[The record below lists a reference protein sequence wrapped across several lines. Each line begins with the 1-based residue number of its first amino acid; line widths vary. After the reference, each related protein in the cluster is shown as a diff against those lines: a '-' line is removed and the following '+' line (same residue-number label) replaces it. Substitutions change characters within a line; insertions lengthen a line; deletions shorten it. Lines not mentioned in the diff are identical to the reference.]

1 MARDGEVVRTPM
13 LIMDAAGVDLHRPG
27 FCCATD
33 ATARDAVRDAR
44 REMIDR
50 ATTAWRNDARRKPP
64 DDDDDDED
72 DERERH
78 SDDARGNA
86 DARASY
92 DAKCARLRDAWRRP
106 VDVAQPDLGTRPEE
120 LMRRHARTEPDDDA
134 QARRDR
140 AYQDYTTTLAEA
152 WRNPPGVSP
161 AERAI
166 VGGGPR
172 SMVVE
177 RTTPDAATR
186 IEQQREQWRGGR

>member
-33 ATARDAVRDAR
+33 ATARDAVRDGR

-86 DARASY
+86 DARP
-92 DAKCARLRDAWRRP
+92 R
-106 VDVAQPDLGTRPEE
+106 T
-120 LMRRHARTEPDDDA
+120 MRCVQGCGMP
-134 QARRDR
+134 
-140 AYQDYTTTLAEA
+140 
-152 WRNPPGVSP
+152 
-161 AERAI
+161 
-166 VGGGPR
+166 GGGPWMLL
-172 SMVVE
+172 SP
-177 RTTPDAATR
+177 TLAP
-186 IEQQREQWRGGR
+186 GRKS

>member
-86 DARASY
+86 DARA
-92 DAKCARLRDAWRRP
+92 R
-106 VDVAQPDLGTRPEE
+106 T
-120 LMRRHARTEPDDDA
+120 MRCVQGCGMP
-134 QARRDR
+134 
-140 AYQDYTTTLAEA
+140 
-152 WRNPPGVSP
+152 
-161 AERAI
+161 
-166 VGGGPR
+166 GGGPWMLL
-172 SMVVE
+172 SP
-177 RTTPDAATR
+177 TLAP
-186 IEQQREQWRGGR
+186 GRKS